1 MTMTQPATRHEVHF
15 GRVMR
20 CFSDRPANVD
30 QLLRRAVAHAPE
42 RIALVLDETRL
53 TYRELDAKV
62 TAVAANLLG
71 LGLATGDRVA
81 LLMGNN
87 LEFAICA
94 LATARAGLI
103 AVPMNVRQ
111 RRPEIAFVL
120 QQCSAAALIYDAEQE
135 VNLPDT
141 AEMPSV
147 KHVFCVGKRGNGVPF
162 SVLEAAVDRHD
173 FPEQGEESTY
183 CLLYTSGTT
192 GKPKG
197 AMLSHLGVVHS
208 VMHYQHGFQLGE
220 EDVGV
225 LAVPGSHV
233 TGLVAILLTMILAAG
248 TTVIMLAFKAKLF
261 LELAARE
268 RMTYT
273 LIVPAMYNLCLLDPD
288 FASYDLKPWTKA
300 GFGGAPMPAATIE
313 RLAAVLPDLTL
324 VNCYGSTETTSP
336 ATLLP
341 FGAIKTHPASVGTE
355 VVCADIIVVD
365 EQGVEAPPG
374 TSGEIMIGGPMVVP
388 GYWDNPDA
396 NAAGFVG
403 GYWISGDVGSMDAD
417 GFIYVHDRKK
427 DMINRA
433 GFKVYCIE
441 VESTLSHHPDVIEV
455 AVIGK
460 PDPVLGEKVH
470 AFIWGDDRPRDPAAL
485 KAWCAERLSDYK
497 VPDSISFLDAPLP
510 RNPNGKILKTALRDH
525 LPVA

>member
-1 MTMTQPATRHEVHF
+1 MTEPAIRHEVHYN
-15 GRVMR
+15 RVVR
-20 CFSDRPANVD
+20 CFADRPSTVD
-30 QLLRRAVAHAPE
+30 QLLREAVARAPDHT
-42 RIALVLDETRL
+42 ALVLHDTRL

-62 TAVAANLLG
+62 SAVAANLLER
-71 LGLATGDRVA
+71 GLAPGDRTA
-81 LLMGNN
+81 LLMGNTI
-87 LEFAICA
+87 EFAVCV

-120 QQCSAAALIYDAEQE
+120 QQCQAAALIYDAEQE
-135 VNLPDT
+135 ANLPDA
-141 AEMPSV
+141 AETPSV
-147 KHVFCVGKRGNGVPF
+147 RLLACAGGTGAGVPF
-162 SVLEAAVDRHD
+162 AQLEAPAPTRD
-173 FPEQGEESTY
+173 FPEQAEESIY

-192 GKPKG
+192 GQPKG
-197 AMLSHLGVVHS
+197 AMLSHLGVIHS
-208 VMHYQHGFQLGE
+208 VMHYEHGFQLSGE
-220 EDVGV
+220 DIGL

-233 TGLVAILLTMILAAG
+233 TGLVAILLTMVRAAG
-248 TTVIMLAFKAKLF
+248 TTVIMPAFKAKLF
-261 LELAARE
+261 LQLAERE
-268 RMTYT
+268 RITYT
-273 LIVPAMYNLCLLDPD
+273 LIVPAMYNLCLLDPN
-288 FASYDLKPWTKA
+288 FAAYKLGAWTKA

-313 RLAAVLPDLTL
+313 RLATILPSLTL

-341 FGAIKTHPASVGTE
+341 FGAIDTHPASVGTQ

-365 EQGVEAPPG
+365 EAGVEVPPN
-374 TSGEIMIGGPMVVP
+374 TSGEIIISGPMVVP

-396 NAAGFVG
+396 DARSFVG
-403 GYWISGDVGSMDAD
+403 GYWLSGDVGSKDEN

-441 VESTLSHHPDVIEV
+441 VESTLSRHPDVIEV

-470 AFIWGDDRPRDPAAL
+470 AFIWGDDRQRDSASL
-485 KAWCAERLSDYK
+485 QAWCAERLSDYK
-497 VPDSISFLDAPLP
+497 VPDSISFLDEPLP
-510 RNPNGKILKTALRDH
+510 RNANGKILKTALRDR
-525 LPVA
+525 LPAA